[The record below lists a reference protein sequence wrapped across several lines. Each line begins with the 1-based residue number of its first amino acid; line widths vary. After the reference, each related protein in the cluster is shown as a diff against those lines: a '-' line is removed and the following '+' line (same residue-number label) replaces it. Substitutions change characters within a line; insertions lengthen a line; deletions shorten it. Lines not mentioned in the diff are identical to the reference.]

1 MKRRTPKEEE
11 GLDFEQVEDEVN
23 LQRIDDMLSSRCA
36 SNLQTTCMWVT
47 GALIA
52 ILVSS
57 VSILIDVSIE
67 RLTLLKME
75 RVQDLLQNPSEVM
88 KLSAFGVFA
97 GMNLLF
103 VAVAATLVAFLDI
116 RAKGSGVPEIKSF
129 LNGRKIHRVIS
140 IRTLVTKVAGV
151 ILSVSG
157 SMIVGK
163 EGPMIHAGAVIG
175 AIVSQGRAEL
185 SSFGISMLAFRSDDD
200 KRKFVSIGCA
210 CGIAAAFS
218 APIGAVLFVIEEAAS
233 YWSVTLTWVTF
244 FASILCCALVDVVLS
259 GIKDSAEW
267 GVMSQSAVVS
277 FGAFEGASR
286 DPCYLLQPSYS
297 IRQVPGFVLFGVLGG
312 TAGVLFNKFNLLIT
326 ELRAKHIITPN
337 KRVLEVSVMMVLI
350 HARAVIQSPRSKL
363 SKLSLLFVHRH

>member
-1 MKRRTPKEEE
+1 MFSSKCAT
-11 GLDFEQVEDEVN
+11 N
-23 LQRIDDMLSSRCA
+23 LQL
-36 SNLQTTCMWVT
+36 TCTWVT

-52 ILVSS
+52 ILVST

-67 RLTLLKME
+67 RLTSLKME
-75 RVQDLLQNPSEVM
+75 HVQALLQHPSNAF

-97 GMNLLF
+97 GVNLLF
-103 VAVAATLVAFLDI
+103 VAIAATLVAFLDI

-175 AIVSQGRAEL
+175 AIVSQGRAEM

-233 YWSVTLTWVTF
+233 YWSVSLTWLTF
-244 FASILCCALVDVVLS
+244 FASILCGALVDVVLS
-259 GIKDSAEW
+259 GIKGSAEW

-297 IRQVPGFVLFGVLGG
+297 LVHVPGFVVFGLLGG
-312 TAGVLFNKFNLLIT
+312 TAGIIFNKLNLRIT
-326 ELRAKHIITPN
+326 EIRAKHVVSPT
-337 KRVLEVSVMMVLI
+337 KRVLEVSEF
-350 HARAVIQSPRSKL
+350 S
-363 SKLSLLFVHRH
+363 